1 MLKYAQLVNAVTKQC
16 DVGIG
21 TDIEYYQSI
30 GMELMEV
37 EQGYDEQW
45 YLLGYA
51 PVKPQELIEKELQKH
66 YTDLIQSILD
76 KEAQALR
83 L

>member
-1 MLKYAQLVNAVTKQC
+1 MKCYAKIENEQTKTVS
-16 DVGIG
+16 VGTA
-21 TDIEYYQSI
+21 TDIAFYESI

-37 EQGYDEQW
+37 EQGYDGQW
-45 YLLGYA
+45 YLSGYA